1 MLIKRL
7 EQEGSQLILNTSG
20 VICSNTR
27 EIVSSNMF
35 EDVISRFAKSLVKHG
50 SPLVENLKLELDKQE
65 HVDQLAAILRTL
77 SVNTVEQLVKLLP
90 GTDHLMN
97 EREALHQ
104 LVEELYNFW
113 RGFDR
118 FMVCHSQEG
127 PESHDLRPYRTFNS
141 TIENLGHL
149 IRALYR
155 DICENITGDHPTVYR
170 QVTAGCNV
178 GLIAVDMNWPC
189 PPVYSELLGGIPLIR
204 QILLNPPLIMRP
216 PMNKRT
222 GEFQRVD
229 SNPLEGLSV
238 NKSEWLCYPAQ
249 VGPLVVFTY
258 IHQKFIG
265 LGCTMCNLFELATE
279 EQIAKGPDAIFMFGV
294 PPASMVQYGDLP
306 TVFFDDSANGVL
318 TAAIPCEDRFG
329 YFGYIKK
336 MMLTLHNIVMIK
348 RGLMPFHGAM
358 VRIELKNG
366 TAANVLL
373 LGDTATGKSESIEA
387 FRVLGDEQL
396 RQLTIIA
403 DDMGTIEVDKEGH
416 LRGYGTEIGAFIRL
430 DDLRSGYAFTQL
442 DRAIFHNPHMVNARV
457 IIPVTTLS
465 EVLRGHKVDYLL
477 YANNYEPVDENH
489 LLIQKMHTVEEAL
502 DTFGSGRAMAKGTT
516 TSTGLT
522 QTYFANVFGPTQ
534 YQSEHDVLA
543 QKVFKAA
550 FDSGVYVAHM
560 RTRLGIDGFEAK
572 GPEEAAQAL
581 FELISGRA

>member
-1 MLIKRL
+1 MPIKNL
-7 EQEGSQLILNTSG
+7 AQEGSQLILNTSG

-27 EIVSSNMF
+27 EIVSSEMF
-35 EDVISRFAKSLVKHG
+35 EDAITRFAKSLAKNG
-50 SPLVENLKLELDKQE
+50 SPLADQLDFELDKQE
-65 HVDQLAAILRTL
+65 HVDRLVAILRTL
-77 SVNTVEQLVKLLP
+77 SVNTVEQLVKLIP
-90 GTDHLMN
+90 GTDHLLN
-97 EREALHQ
+97 KRETLHQ

-113 RGFDR
+113 RNYDR
-118 FMVCHSQEG
+118 FMVCRSKEG

-141 TIENLGHL
+141 TIENLSHR

-178 GLIAVDMNWPC
+178 GLIAVNMNWPC
-189 PPVYSELLGGIPLIR
+189 PASYSSLLGGIPIIR
-204 QILLNPPLIMRP
+204 QLLLNPPLILRP

-222 GEFQRVD
+222 GEFQRVNT
-229 SNPLEGLSV
+229 NPLDGLSV
-238 NKSEWLCYPAQ
+238 NKDEWFCYPAQ
-249 VGPLVVFTY
+249 VGPLVIFAY

-265 LGCTMCNLFELATE
+265 LGCSMCNLFELATE

-294 PPASMVQYGDLP
+294 PPASMSQYGDLP
-306 TVFFDDSANGVL
+306 TVFFDDSANSVL

-336 MMLTLHNIVMIK
+336 MMLTLHNVVMIK

-366 TAANVLL
+366 TSANVLL

-387 FRVLGDEQL
+387 LRVLGDQHL
-396 RQLTIIA
+396 RSLHIIA
-403 DDMGTIEVDKEGH
+403 DDMGALEVTPSGSI
-416 LRGYGTEIGAFIRL
+416 RGYGTEIGAFIRL
-430 DDLRSGYAFTQL
+430 DDLQHGYAFNQI
-442 DRAIFHNPHMVNARV
+442 DRAIFHNPHLINARV
-457 IIPVTTLS
+457 ILPVTTLA
-465 EVLRGHKVDYLL
+465 EVLRGYTIDFML
-477 YANNYEPVDENH
+477 YANNFEAVDASH
-489 LLIQKMHTVEEAL
+489 PIIDRLCSVEEAL
-502 DTFGSGRAMAKGTT
+502 DTFRSGRAMAKGTT

-534 YQSEHDVLA
+534 YQAEHDVLA

-550 FDSGVYVAHM
+550 FDSGVFVGQM

-572 GPEEAAQAL
+572 GPQEAAQAL
-581 FELISGRA
+581 FELISSK